1 MVGSAIKPLGWRD
14 VVAASVLA
22 LLALWATDALP
33 TQAADVRITAEAARP
48 S

>member
-1 MVGSAIKPLGWRD
+1 MVRSAIKPLGWRD
-14 VVAASVLA
+14 VVATSVLT

-33 TQAADVRITAEAARP
+33 TQAGDVRVAAEVARP

>member
-1 MVGSAIKPLGWRD
+1 MVRSAIKPLGWRD
-14 VVAASVLA
+14 VAATSVLA

-33 TQAADVRITAEAARP
+33 TEAADARVAAEVARP